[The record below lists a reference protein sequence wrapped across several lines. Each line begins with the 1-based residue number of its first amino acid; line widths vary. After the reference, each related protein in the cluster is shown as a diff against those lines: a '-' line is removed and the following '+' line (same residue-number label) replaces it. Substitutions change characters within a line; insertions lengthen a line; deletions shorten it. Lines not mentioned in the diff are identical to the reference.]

1 MTNDLEIHLFH
12 EGTYEEAYLYFG
24 SHVNKK
30 EGSTTFRVFAPEAIE
45 VYVLGS
51 FNNWKRSEWSATKIA
66 NGVWEC
72 TIPRNLFTHVYKYEI
87 HTKQGTTLLK
97 ADPFATHSEVR
108 PETASIVY
116 GLTSFQWTDEEWLMK
131 KRKVAI
137 YEKPLSIYEVHLGS
151 WKIHEVEEPYQFD
164 ELITTLIPYVKEL
177 GFTHIELL
185 PVYEHPFDRSWGYQA
200 TGYFASSSRFGSP
213 ESFKRF
219 VNACH
224 LEGIGVIMDWVPGHF
239 CKDAHGLST
248 FDGSYVFEYQN
259 EQDRENWVWGT
270 ANFDLGKGAV
280 RSFLLSNAIYWL
292 KEFHIDGFR
301 IDAVSNMIYW
311 PNTNEQSPNRYAQEF
326 LQLLNSRVFQFDRNT
341 LMMAEDSSD
350 WPGVTHPV
358 SHGGLGFNYKWNMGW
373 MNDVLKFMETP
384 HHEKGNVHHLLTF
397 SMMYAFSEN
406 FVLPLSHDEVVHG
419 KKSMVSKMLGS
430 YEEKFA
436 QARLLYTYMFTH
448 PGKKL
453 TFMGSELGMFS
464 EWKDTEELDWNLLD
478 YDMHQKFQTYFK
490 ELLHLYKECSFLF
503 EKDHQSSGFEWID
516 VHNNEQSILSFIRK
530 GKDVKNFG
538 IVICNFREV
547 DYESFTLGVPLASEY
562 ELIWSTDW
570 TTYGGDSTKEQ
581 YQRVPVEKYS
591 FHGQEGSVTIKLPA
605 FSAIIIK
612 PKFKGGLNDD

>member
-30 EGSTTFRVFAPEAIE
+30 EGSTTFRVFAPEAKK

-51 FNNWKRSEWSATKIA
+51 FNNWKKSEWEAKEIA
-66 NGVWEC
+66 NGVWQC
-72 TIPRNLFTHVYKYEI
+72 NVPRNLFTHVYKYEI
-87 HTKQGTTLLK
+87 HTKDGAVLLK
-97 ADPFATHSEVR
+97 ADPFATHAEVR
-108 PETASIVY
+108 PETASVVY
-116 GLTSFQWTDEEWLMK
+116 GVTPFQWTDEEWLMK
-131 KRKVAI
+131 KRTAAV

-151 WKIHEVEEPYQFD
+151 WKIHDVEKPYQFD
-164 ELITTLIPYVKEL
+164 ELITTLIPYVKEM

-200 TGYFASSSRFGSP
+200 TGYYAPSSRFGSP
-213 ESFKRF
+213 DSFKRF
-219 VNACH
+219 INACH
-224 LEGIGVIMDWVPGHF
+224 KEGIGVIMDWVPGHF

-248 FDGSYVFEYQN
+248 FDGSNVFEYQKEN
-259 EQDRENWVWGT
+259 DRENWIWGT

-292 KEFHIDGFR
+292 KEFHVDGFR

-311 PNTNEQSPNRYAQEF
+311 PNTNEESANKYAQEF
-326 LQLLNSRVFQFDRNT
+326 LQLLNSRVFQYDCHT

-384 HHEKGNVHHLLTF
+384 HHEKGDVHHLLTF

-406 FVLPLSHDEVVHG
+406 FLLPLSHDEVVHG
-419 KKSMVSKMLGS
+419 KKSIVSKMLGD

-453 TFMGSELGMFS
+453 MFMGAELGMFS
-464 EWKDTEELDWNLLD
+464 EWKDMEQLDWNLLD
-478 YDMHQKFQTYFK
+478 FEMHQKFHTYFK

-503 EKDHQSSGFEWID
+503 EKDHHSSGFKWID
-516 VHNNEQSILSFIRK
+516 VHNNEQSILSYIRR
-530 GKDVKNFG
+530 GKEEKNFG
-538 IVICNFREV
+538 VVICNFREIA
-547 DYESFTLGVPLASEY
+547 YESFTFGVPLASEY
-562 ELIWSTDW
+562 ELVWSTDW
-570 TTYGGDSTKEQ
+570 TTYGGDSIKEQ
-581 YQRVPVEKYS
+581 YQSISVENDS